1 MEGVLMYSEEHEF
14 LIVYND
20 EYLGMRSEIYS
31 AEDAKS
37 ALTKFHFDNIGLDVV
52 VISIQQIN

>member
-1 MEGVLMYSEEHEF
+1 MYSEEHEF